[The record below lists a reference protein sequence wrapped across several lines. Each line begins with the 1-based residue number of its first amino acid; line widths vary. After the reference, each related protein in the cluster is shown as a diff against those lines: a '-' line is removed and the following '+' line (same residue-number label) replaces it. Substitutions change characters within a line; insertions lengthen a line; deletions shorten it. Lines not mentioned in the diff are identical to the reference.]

1 MNCFYSTRQGAG
13 VLLQVPGGE
22 DADVE
27 LDSTWFRRGDRGSVP
42 ADDDLRPRS
51 LRGRNRNV
59 VLYVNRTMPTS
70 FRPCAPDQSLL
81 FPPSPRD
88 WLPEGHLAFFVA
100 DTVAALDLSVLYAPY
115 EGDGRRNQPFD
126 PQMMVTV
133 LVYAYATGTFS
144 SRKIARKLEEDVA
157 YRVLAAGNF
166 PAHRTIADFR
176 RQHLSAFTG
185 LFVQVVQ
192 IAREAGVVRLGTVAV
207 DGTKVQAH
215 ASKRKALSY
224 ARMLEQE
231 RRLREE
237 IAALTATAEAA
248 DIAED
253 AAHGPEGRGDDLPAE
268 LQRRE
273 ARLATIAAAKA
284 RLEARQAEADRQ
296 RGRTPDDGRRGRGT
310 TPFARDFG
318 VPPDDA
324 QDNFT
329 DPESRIM
336 KTSYGY
342 DQCYNGQLV
351 VDATSQMIVGT
362 DLTACAADN
371 ASLVPLLDQVTATVG
386 VHPDIAIADNGYKG
400 EAHFVAVEAREIT
413 PYISL
418 GREGKAAPTTE
429 PGPATARMA
438 ARLASDDG
446 RAIYRRRKAIVEP
459 VIGWIKHV
467 LGFRQFSLRGAANT
481 RGEWTLVCLAV
492 NLKRLH
498 RLQVA

>member
-1 MNCFYSTRQGAG
+1 
-13 VLLQVPGGE
+13 
-22 DADVE
+22 
-27 LDSTWFRRGDRGSVP
+27 
-42 ADDDLRPRS
+42 
-51 LRGRNRNV
+51 
-59 VLYVNRTMPTS
+59 MPTT

-88 WLPEGHLAFFVA
+88 WLPEGHLAFFIA
-100 DTVAALDLSVLYAPY
+100 DTVAALNLQAFYAPY

-144 SRKIARKLEEDVA
+144 SRKIARKLQEDVA
-157 YRVLAAGNF
+157 FRVLGAGNF
-166 PAHRTIADFR
+166 PAHRTVADFR
-176 RQHLSAFTG
+176 RLHLETFTA

-192 IAREAGVVRLGTVAV
+192 IAREAGVVQLGTVAI
-207 DGTKVQAH
+207 DGTKVHAN
-215 ASKRKALSY
+215 ASKRKAMSY

-231 RRLREE
+231 RRLRAE
-237 IAALTATAEAA
+237 IAALLAAAEAA
-248 DIAED
+248 DTAED
-253 AAHGPEGRGDDLPAE
+253 TTHGPDQAGDELPAE
-268 LQRRE
+268 LHRRE

-296 RGRTPDDGRRGRGT
+296 RGRTPDDGRKGRGT

-318 VPPDDA
+318 VPEDDA

-351 VDATSQMIVGT
+351 VAATTQIIVGT
-362 DLTACAADN
+362 DVSASAADN
-371 ASLVPLLDQVTATVG
+371 RHLVPLLDQVTTTMGAAPHTAV
-386 VHPDIAIADNGYKG
+386 ADNGYVG
-400 EAHFVAVEAREIT
+400 EAHFAAVEARGIT
-413 PYISL
+413 PYVSL
-418 GREGKAAPTTE
+418 GREGHTPPATA

-438 ARLASDDG
+438 ARLASPEG
-446 RAIYRRRKAIVEP
+446 RAVYRRRKAIVEP

-467 LGFRQFSLRGAANT
+467 LGFRQFSVRGEAQA

-498 RLQVA
+498 RLQAA

>member
-1 MNCFYSTRQGAG
+1 
-13 VLLQVPGGE
+13 
-22 DADVE
+22 
-27 LDSTWFRRGDRGSVP
+27 
-42 ADDDLRPRS
+42 
-51 LRGRNRNV
+51 
-59 VLYVNRTMPTS
+59 MPTS

-100 DTVAALDLSVLYAPY
+100 DTVAVLDLSALYAPY
-115 EGDGRRNQPFD
+115 AGDGRRNQPFD
-126 PQMMVTV
+126 PQMMVAV
-133 LVYAYATGTFS
+133 LLYAYATGTFS
-144 SRKIARKLEEDVA
+144 SRKIARKLHEDVA
-157 YRVLAAGNF
+157 YRVLGAGNF

-176 RQHLSAFTG
+176 RDHLATFTA

-192 IAREAGVVRLGTVAV
+192 IAREAGVVQLGTVAI
-207 DGTKVQAH
+207 DGTKVHAN
-215 ASKRKALSY
+215 ASKRKAMSY
-224 ARMLEQE
+224 GRMLEQE
-231 RRLREE
+231 RRLRTE
-237 IAALTATAEAA
+237 IAALLAAA
-248 DIAED
+248 DAADAAED
-253 AAHGPEGRGDDLPAE
+253 TAHGVDGCGDDLPAE

-273 ARLATIAAAKA
+273 QRLATIAAAKA
-284 RLEARQAEADRQ
+284 RLEGRQAAADRQ
-296 RGRTPDDGRRGRGT
+296 RGRTAGDGRKGRGP

-336 KTSYGY
+336 KTSYGF

-351 VDATSQMIVGT
+351 VDAAAQIIVGT

-371 ASLVPLLDQVTATVG
+371 GQLVPLLDQVTVTVG
-386 VHPDIAIADNGYKG
+386 TPLHTVVADNGYVG
-400 EAHFVAVEAREIT
+400 EAHFVAVEARGIT
-413 PYISL
+413 PYVSL
-418 GREGKAAPTTE
+418 GREGTAAPVTD

-438 ARLASDDG
+438 ARLASDGG

-467 LGFRQFSLRGAANT
+467 LGFRQFSGRGEANA

-498 RLQVA
+498 RLQRA